1 VEIVVPLEKNDF
13 RTALDE
19 VPELLKYREIMGERD
34 PAVPDPEF
42 EQIAEDIEGLRVPL
56 QSCKKSE
63 QHPVVIV
70 LWVPQVG
77 ISYENLSHDGT
88 IAENLN
94 EVKIEVER
102 K

>member
-1 VEIVVPLEKNDF
+1 MEIMVPLEKDDF

-19 VPELLKYREIMGERD
+19 VPELLKYREIMGKRD